1 MAQQQSD
8 TSKLTV
14 TLQVSEWNQILA
26 VLADAPYRIVA
37 PLIAQITAQAQEPQ
51 GLVGQDRAPLPNGSD
66 AVNFSN

>member
-1 MAQQQSD
+1 MTSED
-8 TSKLTV
+8 TTKLTI

-37 PLIAQITAQAQEPQ
+37 PLIAQIAGQAQEAQ
-51 GLVGQDRAPLPNGSD
+51 GFMGQNQAPLPNGSN

>member
-1 MAQQQSD
+1 MTSED
-8 TSKLTV
+8 TTKLTI

-37 PLIAQITAQAQEPQ
+37 PLIAQIAGQAQEAQ
-51 GLVGQDRAPLPNGSD
+51 GIVGHNHAPLPNGSN